1 MTDPHVPGFMRD
13 HWWWRPGWREGRSFY
28 TWHLT
33 FADQP
38 DVRRFAAEYRRALDG
53 LPGLDLIPDAWLHLT
68 MQGIGFAGE
77 TAETTAE
84 EIADAA
90 AFRLAALPAFDITL
104 HAPVV
109 DPEALLVPV
118 HPQGPVTRLRN
129 AIRNAVGDVL
139 AEVPETAE
147 GFVPHVSLAYSNS
160 DRPAAPFAEAL
171 AATDIRPAN
180 ASITHADLIRIN
192 RDHRMYE
199 WSEVRSVRL
208 G

>member
-1 MTDPHVPGFMRD
+1 MRD

-38 DVRRFAAEYRRALDG
+38 DVHRFAAEYRQTLGRLA
-53 LPGLDLIPDAWLHLT
+53 GLDLIPDRWLHLT

-77 TAETTAE
+77 IPESTVE
-84 EIADAA
+84 EIASAA
-90 AFRLAALPAFDITL
+90 APRLAALHSFAITL
-104 HAPVV
+104 STPIV

-118 HPQGPVTRLRN
+118 QPHQTVTQLRD
-129 AIRNAVGDVL
+129 AIRVSIGDVL
-139 AEVPETAE
+139 GEVPESAG

-160 DRPAAPFAEAL
+160 DGAAAPFAEAI
-171 AATDIRPAN
+171 AASDIAPAK
-180 ASITHADLIRIN
+180 ARITHVDLIRIN

-199 WSEVRSVRL
+199 WTEVRRL
-208 G
+208 PLD